1 MLDHQTAEF
10 KTYLKSLSTR
20 ELIKLADFKGIDIP
34 PDLDRVFIIRELL
47 DNAFDEE
54 IPPILDLSEVAD
66 LKTAA
71 LPEQYHISYLEVLPR
86 DPQWVYVFWE
96 IKAQDRERCEGDQRF
111 SGYALKIQECKTPGA
126 YIDSFS
132 VPVNAQD
139 NSRYL
144 TFSRA
149 GIFRIAF
156 WVQGLETALI
166 FSESFALPRFLN
178 NPANEEYLSS
188 PLIQLCN
195 AEDFAILRD
204 SDRISR
210 CRHG

>member
-1 MLDHQTAEF
+1 MLDHQTTEF

-54 IPPILDLSEVAD
+54 IPIEVLSEVKD

-96 IKAQDRERCEGDQRF
+96 IKAQDRERCEGDPRF
-111 SGYALKIQECKTPGA
+111 SGYALKIQERKSSGS
-126 YIDSFS
+126 YVDSFS
-132 VPVNAQD
+132 VPVNTQD

-144 TFSRA
+144 TFPGA
-149 GIFRIAF
+149 GIFRISF
-156 WVQGLETALI
+156 WVQGIETPLI
-166 FSESFALPRFLN
+166 FSNSFALPRFLN
-178 NPANEEYLSS
+178 NPANEEYLSR

-195 AEDFAILRD
+195 AEDFAILRET
-204 SDRISR
+204 DRISR